1 MSAISNT
8 VTSSNRAVVEFSQ
21 PLSRTVIAEPA
32 VALTQNVSA
41 ATTSAANTTI
51 GDPQRDFVRVSSSI
65 GRAASSGQLSRQE
78 AVDIYRQIASLL

>member
-1 MSAISNT
+1 MASISVT
-8 VTSSNRAVVEFSQ
+8 VAGSNSVIAGFGQE
-21 PLSRTVIAEPA
+21 LSRNVAQTTTLDDATIVPPA
-32 VALTQNVSA
+32 PS
-41 ATTSAANTTI
+41 ANTQI